1 MGYVF
6 ISAQGLSLQS
16 EEKVK
21 WENAVSH
28 CFSVVGSD
36 QPGLIEQAPPSPAHG
51 FQNKSLQE
59 WQAMQLEKVSKS
71 LMLSS
76 SPLSLLRKAAIWKRI
91 EPVWK
96 QQAGEEDT
104 EDLTLTL
111 SHEMSI
117 YTPITVNLQY
127 PSDHWADQ

>member
-1 MGYVF
+1 
-6 ISAQGLSLQS
+6 
-16 EEKVK
+16 
-21 WENAVSH
+21 
-28 CFSVVGSD
+28 
-36 QPGLIEQAPPSPAHG
+36 
-51 FQNKSLQE
+51 
-59 WQAMQLEKVSKS
+59 
-71 LMLSS
+71 MLSS

-117 YTPITVNLQY
+117 YTPIPVNLQY
-127 PSDHWADQ
+127 PSDHWADQEINLWTAFQNRSCSKHDKLSFCGTSL